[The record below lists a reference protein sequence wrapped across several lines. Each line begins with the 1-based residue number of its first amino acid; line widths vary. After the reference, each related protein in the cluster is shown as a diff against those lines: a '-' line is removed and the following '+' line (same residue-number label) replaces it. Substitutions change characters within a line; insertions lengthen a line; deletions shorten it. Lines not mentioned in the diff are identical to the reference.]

1 MTSQTTVRVGIV
13 GAGDICRDRHFPG
26 LASIDSVNVVA
37 VCNRSKASGQA
48 VADKWNIP
56 DVMDDWQALVG
67 REDLDA
73 IFIGTWPYMHETMSV
88 ASLEAGKHVF
98 CQARMAMNLAQAKN
112 MVAAAH
118 AHPKQV
124 NMICP
129 PPTRMPYEA
138 FIHEVIRDGGL
149 GELTCLRLTS
159 VNGGNLN
166 TNAVHWREQREF
178 SGNQVMGMG
187 IYAETL
193 NAWVGPYE
201 TLSASTST
209 PIATKTDQEGN
220 TVDIQVP
227 QCVSITGQLQNGA
240 MALEQHFGLCTDKT
254 TAGDELVIW
263 GTQGTLRY
271 DFYAPSIE
279 MAKPG
284 EPLKKVD
291 VPARYHRDWLVEQD
305 FIDAVRAAKAGRS
318 WSVSPDFDE
327 GLLYMQKVEA
337 VHTSATSGSVV
348 NLAQQ

>member
-26 LASIDSVNVVA
+26 LASIDGVNVVA

-67 REDLDA
+67 RDDLDA

-88 ASLEAGKHVF
+88 ATLEAGKHVF
-98 CQARMAMNLAQAKN
+98 CQA
-112 MVAAAH
+112 
-118 AHPKQV
+118 
-124 NMICP
+124 
-129 PPTRMPYEA
+129 RMPYEA

-254 TAGDELVIW
+254 TAGDELIIW

-305 FIDAVRAAKAGRS
+305 FIDAVRAAKADRS

-337 VHTSATSGSVV
+337 VHASAASGSVV